1 MLKLILYI
9 YIVIRNQMASE
20 LRKKLKGLRRE
31 RAIEQ
36 GFYDG
41 RFQTKTVPNK
51 KKVKNKKL
59 CREKI
64 QTDFYIS

>member
-1 MLKLILYI
+1 
-9 YIVIRNQMASE
+9 MASE

-31 RAIEQ
+31 RAIAD

-64 QTDFYIS
+64 QTDSYIS

>member
-1 MLKLILYI
+1 
-9 YIVIRNQMASE
+9 MASE

-31 RAIEQ
+31 RAVEQ

-51 KKVKNKKL
+51 KKVKNKKFFG
-59 CREKI
+59 KKM
-64 QTDFYIS
+64 QTDSYIS

>member
-1 MLKLILYI
+1 
-9 YIVIRNQMASE
+9 MASE

-31 RAIEQ
+31 RAVEQ

-64 QTDFYIS
+64 QTDSYIS